1 MINVIAVGSIVQAA
15 YRARVLPPAM
25 PSPEPARSPNAVAL
39 GRRAWIHPDHLRWQ
53 FTTSRGPG
61 GQNVNKVATR
71 AVLNVDPA
79 DVHGLPE
86 AARTRWLGLM
96 QHRMA
101 GHEVTFQCGE
111 HRSQLQNRE
120 ACVAQLA
127 ASVRQAEVPPKVR
140 RATKATRGSQE
151 RRLESK
157 KREGEKKRGRRW
169 SE

>member
-1 MINVIAVGSIVQAA
+1 V
-15 YRARVLPPAM
+15 RVVLNPP
-25 PSPEPARSPNAVAL
+25 PSPPPPPPEPARSPNAIAL
-39 GRRAWIHPDHLRWQ
+39 GRKAWIHPDSLSWA

-71 AVLNVDPA
+71 AVLQVDPA
-79 DVHGLPE
+79 RVYGLHE
-86 AARTRWLGLM
+86 AARVRWM
-96 QHRMA
+96 EVVRHRVA
-101 GHEVTFQCGE
+101 GGVVTFSCGE

-140 RATKATRGSQE
+140 RPTKATRGSRE

-157 KREGEKKRGRRW
+157 KREGEKKKSRGWR
-169 SE
+169 E

>member
-1 MINVIAVGSIVQAA
+1 MEPVPT
-15 YRARVLPPAM
+15 PP
-25 PSPEPARSPNAVAL
+25 PEPMRSPTAIAL
-39 GRRAWIHPDHLRWQ
+39 GRKAWIHPDDLDWS

-71 AVLNVDPA
+71 AVLQVDPA
-79 DVHGLPE
+79 RVFGLHE
-86 AARTRWLGLM
+86 SARARWLELVR
-96 QHRMA
+96 HRVA
-101 GHEVTFQCGE
+101 GGAVVFSCGE

-140 RATKATRGSQE
+140 RPTKATRGSRE

-157 KREGEKKRGRRW
+157 KRDSEKKQSRRW
-169 SE
+169 GQ